1 LNIFAINGN
10 PSPTNPYLFNGDFV
24 DRGSFSV
31 EVMLTLIAWKVLYP
45 KHFFLSRGNHE
56 AKSLNKLYGFEGEV
70 KHKYD
75 LKVYDAF
82 CDMFCALPIAYCIND
97 KILVMHGGL
106 FSTDGVTLKDIEDVS
121 RKREPPESGIMC
133 ECLWSDPTD

>member
-1 LNIFAINGN
+1 
-10 PSPTNPYLFNGDFV
+10 
-24 DRGSFSV
+24 V